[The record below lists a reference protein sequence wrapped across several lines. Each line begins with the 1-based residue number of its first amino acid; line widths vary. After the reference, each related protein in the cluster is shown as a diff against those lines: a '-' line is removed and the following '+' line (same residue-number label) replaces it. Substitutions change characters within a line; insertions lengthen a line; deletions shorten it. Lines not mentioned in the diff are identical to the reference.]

1 MDLFSFTLRWELKL
15 YTPLPDTNMNS
26 YFIIPTTLSLDYGVN
41 HKVKLAC
48 AFYCKGPHG
57 KDSWSRE
64 AWVVGW
70 RWSKQVQPF
79 PPQSGSSDFPRSGKL
94 DHLRLEPRN

>member
-1 MDLFSFTLRWELKL
+1 MVDQTFLSSYHDNETLFLLVFFFFFGGGVLFLDLFSFTLRWELKL

-64 AWVVGW
+64 A
-70 RWSKQVQPF
+70 
-79 PPQSGSSDFPRSGKL
+79 
-94 DHLRLEPRN
+94 